1 MDPNRVE
8 QIANRIREQRKSAVN
23 VSNAIEHLEA
33 AHAKL
38 MKLQAGRRELKAEL
52 ALSVEE
58 RDNALREID
67 RLNDEQKSKAAIVY
81 EVQDTIIARLRDERA
96 LVVEALKEIL
106 ATLMADAD
114 GKDSDVA
121 ELARDALE
129 TLK

>member
-1 MDPNRVE
+1 
-8 QIANRIREQRKSAVN
+8 
-23 VSNAIEHLEA
+23 
-33 AHAKL
+33 